1 MIVRYTADLG
11 VEVPEALR
19 KDVLGKLWYVAEGLT
34 GLELDAARADRVH
47 FELATPEDGV
57 AAEARARMI
66 EVAKRMVAGYR
77 PASYRVLAQLK
88 GPGVGP
94 GDDPHPGLVASS
106 DLHHFGRGRWGL
118 GPLASDL
125 VELLESDLHSVGL
138 DLATAPHR
146 FPTLIGAD
154 TLASCKYF
162 ESFPHSLTFASH
174 LREDLGAIQSFAR
187 EARVVDGHLA
197 ADSSAFASP
206 ECLLSPAVCFHLYQW
221 LAGSRLT
228 DTVRARASGKC
239 FRYESGGLDGL
250 GRLWDFTM
258 SECIAVG
265 TQTDVLAFREQGLE
279 RSLALF
285 EAWGLT
291 LDVHT
296 ATDPFFVDVYAKQA
310 LFQAAFD
317 LKFEASATLPYR
329 KEPLAIGS
337 FNYHQDFFGRA
348 FDIQSAEGRPAHTA
362 CVAFGIERFVLA
374 FLAQHG
380 TAPRHWP
387 AAVRDRLPESA

>member
-1 MIVRYTADLG
+1 VRYTAELG
-11 VEVPEALR
+11 IGVPEALR
-19 KDVLGKLWYVAEGLT
+19 KDVLGKLWYVVEGLT

-47 FELATPEDGV
+47 FELATPDDGV
-57 AAEARARMI
+57 AAQARERMI

-77 PASYRVLAQLK
+77 PASYRVLAECR
-88 GPGVGP
+88 GAGGAT
-94 GDDPHPGLVASS
+94 DDPHAGLVASG

-118 GPLASDL
+118 GPVVGAL
-125 VELLESDLHSVGL
+125 VELLESDLHSLGL
-138 DLATAPHR
+138 DLGTVPHR

-162 ESFPHSLTFASH
+162 ESFPHSLTIASH
-174 LREDLGAIQSFAR
+174 LREDLGAIQTFAR
-187 EARVVDGHLA
+187 EARVVDGHLS
-197 ADSSAFASP
+197 ADASAFAPS
-206 ECLLSPAVCFHLYQW
+206 ECLLSPAVCFHLYQS
-221 LAGSRLT
+221 LAGSRLEA
-228 DTVRARASGKC
+228 TVRARATGKC

-258 SECIAVG
+258 SECVAVG
-265 TQTDVLAFREQGLE
+265 TQAEVLAFRERGLE
-279 RSLALF
+279 RSRALF

-296 ATDPFFVDVYAKQA
+296 ATDPFFVDVFAKQA

-380 TAPRHWP
+380 TAPGRWP
-387 AAVRDRLPESA
+387 ASVRDRWSEP